1 MWGIVPETEAP
12 SVHDEPKPR
21 ATDPTESPTAGRSIG
36 ASIATLWR
44 ESLTVR
50 IMAITGLIT
59 ALIIGT
65 SWLAV
70 SLAVGNDLFENR
82 RDEVLA
88 DAARATQAA
97 QRLLDASDAADR
109 AALTSLM
116 VSTRATIRDT
126 ASSGQVLV
134 RRTPGQPA
142 AAEAP
147 LDFTTD
153 AGLASV
159 ISPELAEAV
168 ASGSDPQ
175 YWQSVQI
182 TDANGT
188 AQPGIVVGS
197 TLVFPGGIG
206 TYSLFIGYTLSE
218 AEQTLAFVQRILLF
232 TSVLLLLLIGVL
244 VFTVVRFVF
253 RPIQVAADT
262 SHRLAEGESDV
273 RMPALGDRR
282 FDVLARSFN
291 EMADAL
297 QRRIAELDALSTM
310 QQRFVSDVSHELRT
324 PLTTI
329 RLAGEVLYTQRGDF
343 SPAASRSAELLHAQ
357 VLRFESLL
365 EDLLE
370 ISRYDAGSVAAV
382 LEATNLTD
390 LVRDAVDAL
399 APLSPSPIEV
409 RALGDDSTLEVDAR
423 RIRRIVTNLLGNAI
437 AYAEKKPVV
446 VTVASNET
454 AIAIGIRDY
463 GVGMTKEQTEHVF
476 ERFWRADASRT
487 RSIGGTGLGLAIA
500 LEDAQLHN
508 GALEVWSRSGQGAH
522 FVLTLPRAAG
532 VRVIPPIAVV
542 PDDARVDVEG
552 VL

>member
-1 MWGIVPETEAP
+1 MPEPDAPELSSAAAPDSQAEPASTAEPDSLWNRIV
-12 SVHDEPKPR
+12 
-21 ATDPTESPTAGRSIG
+21 
-36 ASIATLWR
+36 TLWR
-44 ESLTVR
+44 QSLTVR
-50 IMAITGLIT
+50 IMAITVLIT
-59 ALIIGT
+59 AVIIGG

-70 SLAVGNDLFENR
+70 SVAVGNDLFENR

-97 QRLLDASDAADR
+97 QRLLDASDASDR

-116 VSTRATIRDT
+116 VATRATIRDT

-134 RRTPGQPA
+134 RRTPGQPV

-153 AGLASV
+153 AALASV
-159 ISPELAEAV
+159 ISPELAESV
-168 ASGSDPQ
+168 ASGANPQ

-182 TDANGT
+182 TDAAG
-188 AQPGIVVGS
+188 APQPGIVVGS
-197 TLVFPGGIG
+197 TLVFPGGVG
-206 TYSLFIGYTLSE
+206 TYSLFIGYSLSE

-232 TSVLLLLLIGVL
+232 TSLLLLVLIGVL

-329 RLAGEVLYTQRGDF
+329 RLAGEVLYTQREDF

-382 LEATNLTD
+382 LEATNLAD
-390 LVRDAVDAL
+390 LVREAVDAL
-399 APLSPSPIEV
+399 APLSPSSIEV
-409 RALGDDSTLEVDAR
+409 HAIAIDSTLEVDAR

-437 AYAEKKPVV
+437 AYAEKKPVS
-446 VTVASNET
+446 VTVASNDT
-454 AIAIGIRDY
+454 AIAIGIRDH

-476 ERFWRADASRT
+476 ERFWRADVSRT

-500 LEDAQLHN
+500 LEDAQLHH
-508 GALEVWSRSGQGAH
+508 GSLDVWSRPGQGAH
-522 FVLTLPRAAG
+522 FVLTLPRSAG
-532 VRVIPPIAVV
+532 ARVIPPISLV
-542 PDDARVDVEG
+542 PNDAQVDVEG